1 MAWMTTK
8 RELGSGQ
15 ATIFSHTGDSDWFAI
30 EVDVAAGIEGSLD
43 GAVFG
48 SLRDRA
54 GNNAQATLVA
64 GDDPQILAAY
74 PFLKVTVGP
83 AGTVTFSERVNN
95 PS

>member
-8 RELGSGQ
+8 RELASGGT
-15 ATIFSHTGDSDWFAI
+15 TIFALTGDSDWFAVEI
-30 EVDVAAGIEGSLD
+30 DVAGGLEGSLD
-43 GAVFG
+43 GVVFG

-54 GNNAQATLVA
+54 GNNAQAVLVA
-64 GDDPQILAAY
+64 NDDPQIFAAY
-74 PFLKVTVGP
+74 PFVKVTAGA